1 MKRSLIAACLICSL
15 QFCVLAQSGR
25 VLLVETFTNA
35 SCLSCAVQNPG
46 LHSLLSEYPGR
57 VVSVNYHVGWPA
69 GDPFYSHSASDVNAR
84 AQFYRITGI
93 PYCEM
98 NGSSLTGD
106 HYQGAPVNLK
116 AEAIEK
122 TLDLPSPL
130 QITLDHQQTASGD
143 SILIHVNIRALEA
156 MQGDPAVFVAVVE
169 KSVEYELPPGTN
181 GEKRFSHVLKKL
193 LPDPEGLSLPRV
205 LNPEEN
211 IAYDFTWTP
220 RGMNDLRQL
229 CVVAWVQDRQ
239 SKIIHQAAFSPPKG
253 PDLLN
258 AAILQINKPG
268 KQHCDNHLGPEV
280 RIANLGGV
288 PLRSLNIYYSVNGS
302 PTRSY
307 SWNGSLAFL
316 ESTSI
321 SLPKVKFDL
330 HSTRNTLSVWCGQPN
345 DQADAVPE
353 DDAMVMH
360 FDAGFT
366 VGPQITIDLLTDA
379 YPGETTWKII
389 SSAGGIIAQGGPYA
403 GAHTL
408 YSHDITLPDE
418 GCYDLVFYD
427 AAGDGVHGKY
437 GKGYVRIKDQ
447 NKQVFWEGG
456 TFENEVMVPVKVD
469 MSLGTKEQESI
480 GDFQVFPNPFDNTAT
495 ISLYLPTDQ
504 NITLR
509 VLNEVGQTVYF
520 MDKVLFTA
528 GSHTIDL
535 NGETWT
541 PGIYFIKLFTGNT
554 LLTKK
559 LSLTK

>member
-1 MKRSLIAACLICSL
+1 MKHSLIAACLICSL
-15 QFCVLAQSGR
+15 QFCALAQSGR

-46 LHSLLSEYPGR
+46 LQSLLSDYAGR
-57 VVSVNYHVGWPA
+57 VVTLNYHVGWPA
-69 GDPFYSHSASDVNAR
+69 EDPFYGHSAADVNAR
-84 AQFYRITGI
+84 VQFYRITGI
-93 PYCEM
+93 PYGEM
-98 NGSSLTGD
+98 NGLPLTGA

-116 AEAIEK
+116 AEMIEK
-122 TLDLPSPL
+122 VLAMPSPM
-130 QITLDHQQTASGD
+130 QIRLDHKLSVGGD
-143 SILIHVNIRALEA
+143 SLLIKMNIRALETLT
-156 MQGDPAVFVAVVE
+156 GDLAVFVAVVE
-169 KSVEYELPPGTN
+169 NSVQYELPPGTN
-181 GEKRFSHVLKKL
+181 GEKSFSHVLKKM
-193 LPDPEGLSLPRV
+193 LPDPQGLPLPRN
-205 LNPEEN
+205 LNKDERLSF
-211 IAYDFTWTP
+211 DFYWSP
-220 RGMNDLRQL
+220 QHLNDPRQL

-239 SKIIHQAAFSPPKG
+239 TKMVHQAAWSPPKG

-258 AAILQINKPG
+258 AAILKIDKPG
-268 KQHCDNHLGPEV
+268 KQHCDNNLAPV
-280 RIANLGGV
+280 VSIANLGGI
-288 PLRSLNIYYSVNGS
+288 PLKSLNIYYSVNGS
-302 PTRSY
+302 PTRSFE
-307 SWNGSLAFL
+307 WNGHLAFL
-316 ESTSI
+316 ESTSV

-330 HSTRNTLSVWCGQPN
+330 HSTRNTLTVWCGQPN
-345 DQADAVPE
+345 DMADAVPE

-360 FDAGFT
+360 FDAGYT
-366 VGPQITIDLLTDA
+366 IGPQLTIDLFTDA
-379 YPGETTWKII
+379 YPGETGWKII
-389 SSAGGIIAQGGPYA
+389 GSSGSIIAQGGPYA

-418 GCYDLVFYD
+418 TCYDLVFYD
-427 AAGDGVHGKY
+427 NAGDGIQGKY
-437 GKGYVRIKDQ
+437 GKGSIQIKDQ
-447 NKQVFWEGG
+447 SKRVFWEGG
-456 TFENEVMVPVKVD
+456 TFEKEVSIPVKVD
-469 MSLGTKEQESI
+469 MSLGTKEQEII

-535 NGETWT
+535 NGETWV